1 MAPVNFACYLPTGHA
16 PRSTLLWAKT
26 HLFLRTG
33 VLIVGMS
40 LFLCLGKKK
49 NYNFTVSQKNRS
61 KLRAS
66 RDADV

>member
-33 VLIVGMS
+33 VLIIGMS

-49 NYNFTVSQKNRS
+49 KLQLYSESKEQK
-61 KLRAS
+61 
-66 RDADV
+66 